1 MDLEAFYEENEARR
15 ESEEIEFGSDWTDA
29 DGVFY
34 ELTWIEAT
42 GELYL
47 MTEPEAELFEDAFG
61 DFVVDDADP
70 SDLTVVVI
78 SQLDSLNAV
87 ESALAGWEEAM
98 IQENSLSWLHQRFG

>member
-47 MTEPEAELFEDAFG
+47 MT
-61 DFVVDDADP
+61 
-70 SDLTVVVI
+70 
-78 SQLDSLNAV
+78 
-87 ESALAGWEEAM
+87 
-98 IQENSLSWLHQRFG
+98 

>member
-61 DFVVDDADP
+61 DFVVDDTDP

-78 SQLDSLNAV
+78 AQLDSLNAV